1 MARKRA
7 SSAPGRTHFTK
18 LSARQQSDFKEAK
31 AEMSRKY
38 LPRPA
43 RMNMRVMAF
52 RAMAPTAKSSIESN
66 IVGVGIDEKHV
77 DGIPTGIHSV
87 TFLVKSK
94 QPKSSLSRRE
104 MLPARVSGIPTDVEE
119 VGAILPLAK
128 KKAAARGAAAA
139 TVLATAM
146 PNPKVRIRPAQPGSS
161 IGFRDPN
168 DQFVMAGTFGALVKD
183 SSGTLYVLSNNHVLA
198 NESGIDANGQK
209 IVGLPPGSPIHQPGL
224 LDGGNVA
231 TDQIAQLTRWIDLD
245 ASNPNNAVDGAIAQ
259 VLDNSMV
266 SDAILFIGPPQ
277 GVSDAAVDM
286 IVHKFGRTT
295 SYRAGRVSSVQYDVR
310 LTYNVG
316 DVIFPDQIA
325 IRGLNAQP
333 FSAAGDSGSAILER
347 SSNKIVGLLFAGA
360 TNNSVTFANHI
371 GDVLSA
377 LKVTLA

>member
-1 MARKRA
+1 MARKQA
-7 SSAPGRTHFTK
+7 SSAASSRTNFTK
-18 LSARQQSDFKEAK
+18 LSASRQSDFKEAK
-31 AEMSRKY
+31 AEMSTKY

-52 RAMAPTAKSSIESN
+52 RAMAPTAKSSVESN

-94 QPKSSLSRRE
+94 QPKTSLSKRE
-104 MLPARVSGIPTDVEE
+104 MLPATVSGIPTDVEE

-128 KKAAARGAAAA
+128 KKATA
-139 TVLATAM
+139 LATAM
-146 PNPKVRIRPAQPGSS
+146 PNPKIRIRPAQPGSS

-198 NESGIDANGQK
+198 NESGIDPNGQK
-209 IVGLPPGSPIHQPGL
+209 IVGLPPGSPIYQPGL

-231 TDQIAQLTRWIDLD
+231 TDQIAQLTRWVDLD

-259 VLDNSMV
+259 VLDKSNV
-266 SDAILFIGPPQ
+266 TDAILFIGPPQ
-277 GVSDAAVDM
+277 GTAVAAVDM

>member
-1 MARKRA
+1 MARKQA
-7 SSAPGRTHFTK
+7 SSAASIRTNFTK
-18 LSARQQSDFKEAK
+18 LSASQQSDFKEAK
-31 AEMSRKY
+31 AEMSTKY

-52 RAMAPTAKSSIESN
+52 RAMAPTAKSSVESN

-94 QPKSSLSRRE
+94 QPKTSLSKRE
-104 MLPARVSGIPTDVEE
+104 MLPATVSGIPTDVEE

-128 KKAAARGAAAA
+128 KKATA
-139 TVLATAM
+139 LATAM
-146 PNPKVRIRPAQPGSS
+146 PNPKIRIRPAQPGSS

-198 NESGIDANGQK
+198 NESGIDPNGQK
-209 IVGLPPGSPIHQPGL
+209 IVGLPPGSPIYQPGL

-231 TDQIAQLTRWIDLD
+231 TDQIAQLTRWVDLD

-259 VLDNSMV
+259 VLDKSNV
-266 SDAILFIGPPQ
+266 TDAILFIGPPQ
-277 GVSDAAVDM
+277 GTAVAAVDM